1 MKVFRKT
8 LLLFGVL
15 IILSAYYFYEIK
27 TTPIK
32 EKKKQEN
39 KKLFVIEK
47 EKVNSIYIKN
57 RDKEIEIMNGG
68 KNWIIKGKNYECDK
82 NEIESLINKIL
93 AIEIEKTIEVNDLSL
108 YGLDKSDKIIEL
120 EGDGEKYTLYIGD
133 EAPTGSYVYTT
144 KDKKNI
150 NLVYK
155 WDIENILKKEI
166 FDFRDKRIIPVD
178 IVKTDIEEFE
188 IKRAKYNYYFVK
200 NGDYWYIKDG
210 INDLASKE
218 KLDEIFENIFDRKI
232 KEYTED
238 KSEIECGLE
247 KPHST
252 FRIKIKNN
260 EYFLYLGKKK
270 GNLYYAKNSLKPYI
284 FLVEDKILED
294 IPEEINKLRERKLF
308 DFNVFGVNEI
318 TIIKG
323 NEELKFLK
331 EKDTWYLEKD
341 KTKKISKK
349 KIEDFL
355 SDLRHIEIENFIDYS
370 ENKLKD
376 YSLFPP
382 EIKISAIDETKK
394 IEIHFG
400 KKTDKEIYGY
410 HPRRKILFTIPSSD
424 YEKINKEK
432 GFFIEK

>member
-120 EGDGEKYTLYIGD
+120 EGDGKKYTLYIGD

-188 IKRAKYNYYFVK
+188 IKMAKYNYYFVK

-294 IPEEINKLRERKLF
+294 IPEGINKLRERKLF

-355 SDLRHIEIENFIDYS
+355 SELRHIEIENFIDYS